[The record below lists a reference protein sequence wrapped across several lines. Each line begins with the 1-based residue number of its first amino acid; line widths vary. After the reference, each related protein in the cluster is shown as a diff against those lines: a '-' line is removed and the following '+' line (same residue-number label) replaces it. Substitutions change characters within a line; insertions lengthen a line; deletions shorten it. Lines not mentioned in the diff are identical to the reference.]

1 MIENANEFANNYLR
15 TENIDEYTVEAIRK
29 YTKLLGANY
38 YKEKVINT
46 ANVESS
52 RMLRASELDNK
63 RGYDIE
69 NKPQDV
75 FKILDLPIMS

>member
-1 MIENANEFANNYLR
+1 MR

-46 ANVESS
+46 ANVASS
-52 RMLRASELDNK
+52 RMLQASELDNK